1 MKNFT
6 RRGVSLHVWTHQTV
20 GVNGDT
26 IEKIREHLFEA
37 VTVPLL
43 QMQFCNKVLLEGCY
57 FFETVGNGLCGS
69 VEVRSKPRS
78 NPRQLHHYPAN
89 V

>member
-6 RRGVSLHVWTHQTV
+6 RRGVSSHVWTHQTV

-43 QMQFCNKVLLEGCY
+43 QMQFCNKCVIIGVLFL
-57 FFETVGNGLCGS
+57 
-69 VEVRSKPRS
+69 
-78 NPRQLHHYPAN
+78 
-89 V
+89 